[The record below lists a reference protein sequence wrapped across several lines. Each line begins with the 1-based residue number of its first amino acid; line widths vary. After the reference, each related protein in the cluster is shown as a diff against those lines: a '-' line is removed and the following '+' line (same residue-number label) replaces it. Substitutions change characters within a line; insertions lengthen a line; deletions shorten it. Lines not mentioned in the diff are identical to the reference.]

1 MLSAATDTLTPH
13 PVCPTC
19 ASPSCSCSAAL
30 LARSS
35 CSWRAVFHGE
45 TSQTRWWSTH
55 AQTVERCFVAHTR
68 IAVDPQVAN
77 VRGGTIWRRFV
88 VTQCERRILRRRLEG
103 LELALEFIALVGQVQ
118 GNHVLGTCHTAYSF
132 AELQQCSRRE
142 AGAHGNAQ
150 GRGRGQIRQIRRREH
165 SVRPHA
171 MYHSMT
177 HFAASNRMRDQRS
190 QRQVPGARRP
200 PCRQVHL

>member
-1 MLSAATDTLTPH
+1 MVRLVRHDSGP
-13 PVCPTC
+13 PTHRQWKG
-19 ASPSCSCSAAL
+19 AS
-30 LARSS
+30 
-35 CSWRAVFHGE
+35 WH
-45 TSQTRWWSTH
+45 TH
-55 AQTVERCFVAHTR
+55 ALPWTR
-68 IAVDPQVAN
+68 KLQMCGAAQ
-77 VRGGTIWRRFV
+77 WRRFV
-88 VTQCERRILRRRLEG
+88 GTQCERRILRRRLEG

-118 GNHVLGTCHTAYSF
+118 GNHVLGTCHTAHSF

-200 PCRQVHL
+200 PYRQVHL